1 MKSSSLYVSI
11 AKYAIFQFLAVL
23 WLIPCGAETPVT
35 NSISNKGSI
44 LMVTA
49 CWAPNVPYRHRY
61 YEQYLRDQGYQTA
74 LIPFHQLTDE
84 TLAKFNMV
92 MFLEFAYINDEIT
105 KEAWGQCTSG
115 YHDALAGRLEKYVN
129 QGGGLLF
136 FSVGT
141 VNCWWGVKAEN
152 RLLSRWGAEYLLE
165 MIDDPPTTY
174 KQVNYLQNTY
184 FRANQIAP
192 S

>member
-61 YEQYLRDQGYQTA
+61 YEQ
-74 LIPFHQLTDE
+74 
-84 TLAKFNMV
+84 
-92 MFLEFAYINDEIT
+92 
-105 KEAWGQCTSG
+105 
-115 YHDALAGRLEKYVN
+115 
-129 QGGGLLF
+129 
-136 FSVGT
+136 
-141 VNCWWGVKAEN
+141 
-152 RLLSRWGAEYLLE
+152 
-165 MIDDPPTTY
+165 
-174 KQVNYLQNTY
+174 
-184 FRANQIAP
+184 
-192 S
+192 